1 MRQLFIISAI
11 TACLAVTILC
21 VVSDASGQAAG
32 KAAREGRDP
41 VEIRSSAAYAEVLLR
56 KTELQA
62 ETEGLAAEYT
72 DEFPKLA
79 EARYALEAV
88 ERERLRLLSL
98 KPAAASRLTLALG
111 KLMVRKAEQEVELW
125 TLRKSLQEG
134 HPDVKRAKRKVE
146 IYEAAIKEI
155 LG

>member
-1 MRQLFIISAI
+1 MRQLFSRSAI
-11 TACLAVTILC
+11 AACVAVMILSLVPC
-21 VVSDASGQAAG
+21 AAGQAAS
-32 KAAREGRDP
+32 KAASEGRDA

-62 ETEGLAAEYT
+62 ETEGLAVEYT

-79 EARYALEAV
+79 EARFALEAI
-88 ERERLRLLSL
+88 ERERLRMLAL
-98 KPAAASRLTLALG
+98 KPAAASRLTTALG
-111 KLMVRKAEQEVELW
+111 RLMVRKAEQEVQLW

-134 HPDVKRAKRKVE
+134 HPDVKRAKRRVE
-146 IYEAAIKEI
+146 IFEAAIKEI